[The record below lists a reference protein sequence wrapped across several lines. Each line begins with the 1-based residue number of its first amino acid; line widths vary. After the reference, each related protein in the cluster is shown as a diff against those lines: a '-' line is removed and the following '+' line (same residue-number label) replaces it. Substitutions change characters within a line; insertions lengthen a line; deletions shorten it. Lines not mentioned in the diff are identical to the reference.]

1 MIIFVT
7 DDALVTSK
15 KLIVDKLIAYDE
27 RAASLEILT
36 YAGNL
41 QNLTRRE
48 CGALTSSQLV
58 ATPETAKGLKW
69 PTQKKSLFRQQQI
82 SAEQLYPLTN
92 AADPE
97 WLWPIPETPRVET
110 VYQ

>member
-7 DDALVTSK
+7 GDALVTSK

-58 ATPETAKGLKW
+58 ATPENRKRLKVAYPEKITFPSTAD
-69 PTQKKSLFRQQQI
+69 QRR
-82 SAEQLYPLTN
+82 AV
-92 AADPE
+92 
-97 WLWPIPETPRVET
+97 IPPHKCS
-110 VYQ
+110 